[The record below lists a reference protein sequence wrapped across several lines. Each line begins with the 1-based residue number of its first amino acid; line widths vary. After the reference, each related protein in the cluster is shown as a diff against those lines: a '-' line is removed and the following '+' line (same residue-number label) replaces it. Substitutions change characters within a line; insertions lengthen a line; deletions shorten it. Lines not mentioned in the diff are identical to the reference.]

1 MFRRKKFN
9 LPARPKIIGS
19 ERLDPHCLIRL
30 PVAMVSECSEAKDSK
45 SWMIIFDAKNVLEV
59 NVCIDNNHSFS

>member
-1 MFRRKKFN
+1 
-9 LPARPKIIGS
+9 
-19 ERLDPHCLIRL
+19 
-30 PVAMVSECSEAKDSK
+30 MVSECSEAKDSK